1 LNLRLYCYCFST
13 LCRIYHSEGP
23 GEIGWKLDGTHCLV
37 YTNNDN
43 LLDKNICIGRKNT
56 EALLVAS
63 YEVGLELNAENTKY
77 MFMF

>member
-1 LNLRLYCYCFST
+1 M
-13 LCRIYHSEGP
+13 
-23 GEIGWKLDGTHCLV
+23 V